1 MRIPLLALLTTSLL
15 CHAEPLPPGKSLPQ
29 VLIIGD
35 SISMGYT
42 PHVVAE
48 LKGEAV
54 VKHNEGNAAHTGNGL
69 MKIDAW
75 LGTNRWDVIHF
86 NFGLHDL
93 CYRRQDPAKKNPKDK
108 VGGTVTNTPE
118 KYGQNLELLA
128 QRLEKTGAKLV
139 WASTTVVPDKEPGRF
154 VGDDLKYNA
163 VAEKVM
169 KAHGIAINDLHTISA
184 GFPASDFA
192 GPGDVHYTEAGYRKL
207 AAHVASSIRAALP
220 RPR

>member
-1 MRIPLLALLTTSLL
+1 MRIPLLALLASTLF
-15 CHAEPLPPGKSLPQ
+15 CQAETLPAGQALPQ

-42 PHVVAE
+42 PHVASIME
-48 LKGEAV
+48 GEAMV
-54 VKHNEGNAAHTGNGL
+54 LRHKGNAGHTGNGL
-69 MKIDAW
+69 LHIEEW

-108 VGGTVTNTPE
+108 VGGSVTNTPE
-118 KYGQNLELLA
+118 QYGQNLELLV
-128 QRLEKTGAKLV
+128 QRLEQTGAKLV
-139 WASTTVVPDKEPGRF
+139 WASTTIVPEKEPGRF

-169 KAHGIAINDLHTISA
+169 KAHGIAINDLHTLSA
-184 GFPASDFA
+184 GFPSSDFA
-192 GPGDVHYTEAGYRKL
+192 GPGDVHYTDAGYRKL
-207 AAHVASSIRAALP
+207 AAQVASSIRAALP

>member
-1 MRIPLLALLTTSLL
+1 MRLPLFALLAASLL
-15 CHAEPLPPGKSLPQ
+15 CHAETPPPAKALPR
-29 VLIIGD
+29 VLLIGD

-42 PHVVAE
+42 PHVAAE
-48 LKGEAV
+48 LKGDAV
-54 VKHNEGNAAHTGNGL
+54 VAHNEGNAAHTGNGL
-69 MKIDAW
+69 LKIDAW

-118 KYGQNLELLA
+118 KYGQNLELLV

-154 VGDDLKYNA
+154 VGDDVKYNA
-163 VAEKVM
+163 VAEKIM
-169 KAHGIAINDLHTISA
+169 KAHGIPINDLHALSA
-184 GFPASDFA
+184 GFAPSEFA
-192 GPGDVHYTEAGYRKL
+192 GRGDVHYTEAGYKKL
-207 AAHVASSIRAALP
+207 AGQVVAAIRTALP
-220 RPR
+220 PTR